1 VRQAQDRGLYDAGDW
16 RQALATVDELAASAA
31 RVDPEIASQLR
42 EALGWLATGD
52 GSPPL
57 SEDFAGGMQRVRE
70 VIDALR
76 ALA

>member
-1 VRQAQDRGLYDAGDW
+1 VASSAGRGLYNTGDW
-16 RQALATVDELAASAA
+16 RQALATVEELTAAAA
-31 RVDPEIASQLR
+31 RVEPDVASQLR

-57 SEDFAGGMQRVRE
+57 PEDFAGGMRRVRE

-76 ALA
+76 ALV